1 MRPWENPIWTRR
13 SLDAATVVYVA
24 LAAVTLLVL
33 RSYELAVLAA
43 WGLYLVIG
51 RLIFIRRSGNLIGLA
66 LAWTASLGAFAMAGL
81 VVAGA
86 FDDAGQEMAGA
97 WTTLVTTMP
106 GAILT
111 WLQSAVW
118 LLFPDG
124 RLTSRWDRRL
134 FIGSGV
140 LAVAFIPLVPFG
152 APQSLPE
159 TKRFPH
165 PFLDQELASAITDIG
180 LIAVVPLFFFGYV
193 VAFRLVRRMRRGS
206 VNERRQA
213 LWIAVAVLL
222 NITILMG
229 NVVLAPLG
237 TEDRAFMLIDAV
249 ALSLLPLAVG
259 VAIMRYRLY
268 EIDRIVSRSVTYGL
282 LAAFIAA
289 VYVGVV
295 VGIGALF
302 GDGTGFGLSIVAT
315 SLVAVAFQPARQRV
329 QLWANRLVYGER
341 ATPHEVLVRFSHQS
355 SELSDAEL
363 IERVPHMIVDGTGA
377 RSSTLWIRTDT
388 GFRTASAWPA
398 DSLNRSIDGTAS
410 FADPEADYSLPVR
423 HDGELLGGLSLVKE
437 EGEPITPAD
446 LALMADLASGLGLAL
461 RNTHLTEELRRQVAR
476 LEGSRERVLT
486 AANEAR
492 RALEHTLDSGP
503 QQQLVA
509 LKVKLGPVSKRAEK
523 VGATKT
529 AALLSQ
535 LEQQAGDT
543 IAAIRAFANGVYP
556 PLLEAEGLAV
566 AIGQQAR
573 TGTVPVSVNATG
585 LGRYERDVEAAVYFT
600 VLEALQ
606 NIAKHA
612 NARSVVINLADDGD
626 HVTFE
631 VIDDGD
637 GFDLSTAGTGAGLSG
652 LTDRLDTVGGEAQIS
667 SQIDVGT
674 TVAGRVP
681 AVPVATASTDAAT
694 PLG

>member
-13 SLDAATVVYVA
+13 SLDAATVVYVV

-66 LAWTASLGAFAMAGL
+66 LAWTASIGAFPIAGL
-81 VVAGA
+81 VVAAA
-86 FDDAGQEMAGA
+86 FDDAGREMAGA
-97 WTTLVTTMP
+97 WITLVTAMP

-118 LLFPDG
+118 LLFPHG

-140 LAVAFIPLVPFG
+140 LAVAFIPVVPFG

-165 PFLDQELASAITDIG
+165 PFLDQELASAVTDIG
-180 LIAVVPLFFFGYV
+180 LIAIVPLFLFGYV

-222 NITILMG
+222 NITILIG

-237 TEDRAFMLIDAV
+237 TEDRAFMLIDGV
-249 ALSLLPLAVG
+249 ALSLIPVAVG

-282 LAAFIAA
+282 LAAFVAA
-289 VYVGVV
+289 VYVGIV
-295 VGIGALF
+295 VGVGTLL
-302 GDGTGFGLSIVAT
+302 GDGNGFGLSIVAT
-315 SLVAVAFQPARQRV
+315 SLVAVAFQPARRRV

-377 RSSTLWIRTDT
+377 RSSALWIRTDT
-388 GFRTASAWPA
+388 GFRTASAWPT
-398 DSLNRSIDGTAS
+398 DSLNRSIDGTAG
-410 FADPEADYSLPVR
+410 FEDPEADHSLPVR
-423 HDGELLGGLSLVKE
+423 HDGELLGGLSLAKE

-446 LALMADLASGLGLAL
+446 LALVADLASGLGLAL

-476 LEGSRERVLT
+476 LESSRERVLT

-509 LKVKLGPVSKRAEK
+509 LKVKLGPVGKRAEK

-612 NARSVVINLADDGD
+612 NARSVIINLADGGD

-637 GFDLSTAGTGAGLSG
+637 GFDTSAANGGAGLSG
-652 LTDRLDTVGGEAQIS
+652 LADRLDTVGGQVQIR

-681 AVPVATASTDAAT
+681 AVPVMTASTGPAT
-694 PLG
+694 PVG